1 MNNSFIRLCL
11 IIALSLLLKDA
22 LAADTTSGTALPYE
36 SWLRTVQKSLTGPV
50 AFSVAL
56 IGIVCCGAT
65 LIFAGGELGS
75 FMRRVIYLVMVM
87 TLLVGANTLMT
98 SLFNGASVGIS
109 ENLQSAPLVSEALIV
124 DAVNPLNHD
133 PLLSGQDNAR
143 ALA

>member
-1 MNNSFIRLCL
+1 MNKSYLRLCL
-11 IIALSLLLKDA
+11 IVVFYLLIKDA
-22 LAADTTSGTALPYE
+22 FAADTTSGTALPYE

-50 AFSVAL
+50 AFSIAL

-98 SLFNGASVGIS
+98 SLFNGACIS
-109 ENLQSAPLVSEALIV
+109 SSSSESAQVRMV
-124 DAVNPLNHD
+124 DSVNPLKLD
-133 PLLSGQDNAR
+133 PLLSGLNNIR
-143 ALA
+143 TLA